1 MIRRSFLMLVG
12 SAVLLSA
19 CGFKLR
25 GQQDYAFKRLYIAG
39 APPGAG
45 PGAQAC
51 AATPGEGDARPV

>member
-39 APPGAG
+39 APP
-45 PGAQAC
+45 PL
-51 AATPGEGDARPV
+51 